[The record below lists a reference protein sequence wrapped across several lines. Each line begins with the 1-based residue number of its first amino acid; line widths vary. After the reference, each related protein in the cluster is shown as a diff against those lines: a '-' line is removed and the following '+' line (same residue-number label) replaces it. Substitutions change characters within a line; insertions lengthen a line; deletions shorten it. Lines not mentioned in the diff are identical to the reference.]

1 LNGIIAA
8 VAGGLLGAVTMLGTV
23 NAIEP
28 TATAVSPDDL
38 YTYADE

>member
-8 VAGGLLGAVTMLGTV
+8 VAGGLLGAVTMMGTV
-23 NAIEP
+23 NALQP
-28 TATAVSPDDL
+28 TATAVSPDEL